1 MDHAAEDVPLEGRS
15 TGTDIDHGITEYRP
29 TSPRIREQPE
39 RRWLRV
45 AVLTA
50 LAVFLGLI
58 LYDAASTEQRVK
70 TASADFIGWVE
81 DNPFLGILAVI
92 LAYIVATVLFV
103 PASVLTL
110 GTGYAFRSAFNS
122 IGKGVVLASTVS
134 HSSDQIIQTN
144 RARYCYTHP
153 QHHYFNL
160 LGRFY
165 RSLFGIDLYLSAGS
179 VPIPRLRS
187 SFGIY
192 VSSLSSRR
200 PRYAFVALSRNY

>member
-1 MDHAAEDVPLEGRS
+1 LKEHERNVAPTFSTSERKPQTTMDDVPPERRS

-29 TSPRIREQPE
+29 ASPRIRVQPE

-58 LYDAASTEQRVK
+58 LYDALTEQRVK
-70 TASADFIGWVE
+70 KASVDFVGWVE
-81 DNPFLGILAVI
+81 DHPFLGVLAVI

-144 RARYCYTHP
+144 RARYCFTHP
-153 QHHYFNL
+153 QQH
-160 LGRFY
+160 
-165 RSLFGIDLYLSAGS
+165 I
-179 VPIPRLRS
+179 I
-187 SFGIY
+187 ITC
-192 VSSLSSRR
+192 
-200 PRYAFVALSRNY
+200 